1 MTTVTTKA
9 ELKKAIKNKQYP
21 ILCTGEIAQK
31 LIKTKIRTMRLIKIG
46 ITIALIGLCLLPF
59 TFGTS
64 TGLTIAGLTL
74 GGGAVV
80 ISIVELCIILGVLSG
95 LSIFAILKGKNI
107 KIDLQNGIIEFGEP
121 QKG

>member
-31 LIKTKIRTMRLIKIG
+31 LIKTRIRTMRLIKIG

-64 TGLTIAGLTL
+64 TELTIAGLTL
-74 GGGAVV
+74 GGGAVI

-95 LSIFAILKGKNI
+95 LSIFTIKRGKKV
-107 KIDLQNGIIEFGEP
+107 KIDIKKGTIEFG
-121 QKG
+121 